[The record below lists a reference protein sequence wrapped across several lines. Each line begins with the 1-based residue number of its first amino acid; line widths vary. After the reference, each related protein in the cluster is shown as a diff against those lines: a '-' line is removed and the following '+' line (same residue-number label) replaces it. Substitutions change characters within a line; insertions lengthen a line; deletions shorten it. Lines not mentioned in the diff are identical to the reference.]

1 MTGLQCRHP
10 FGAFVTRVLGPLS
23 ALAVVGHALSHA
35 ATFTV
40 THTGDS
46 GTGSLRWAIDQANGR
61 PGIDRITFNIPGA
74 GPHFIEPIHQL
85 PDLTDTA
92 DVDGAT
98 QPGYAGT
105 PKIVVSGARVG
116 STIFYHPAG
125 IIVRANDCVIR
136 ALCIQNFIGA
146 GRVDHVNEGGIGL
159 RIHGNRNVVVGCFIG
174 TSPDGL
180 SRAGNGY
187 GVGLFGSD
195 NHVGSTTVPGGR
207 NVISGNY
214 LTQVHIIRD
223 TFNNKVRN
231 NLIGMNAAGTANI
244 TPQPH
249 WRNNSDSISPA
260 YYYPAVES
268 AGIWSWINTGTVIG
282 GREPGEANYIS
293 GVTTGIVL
301 GGGSQ
306 ATVWGNHIGLS
317 PDGNPL
323 PVVTGIV
330 VCNATIFTV
339 WDAWFGPFADR
350 YPAFNHTVGG
360 TIPAEGNQIGNCQEH
375 AIVVEGWELAANPA
389 RVLDVYV
396 AGNRIGLTAAGA
408 PAPVGGSAVF
418 IREARNVTV
427 ERNTFAHCTHAVTV
441 AGYDDRTEH
450 VANAEIIGNRTET
463 SAGSAIRLE
472 QWTIRRPSPG
482 SITANSHPE
491 RTLGFANPPADS
503 LDADVGPNHFQNAP
517 VVEFATGLPNGRV
530 RVEGFVRGEPGR
542 TYRAEIFA
550 SIAPSAGAARGEIP
564 AGTQSG
570 IVTDASGT
578 ARFSIESSVIPAR
591 SWITATATRLDGRG
605 PSPATSTM
613 SDAILAPGSGRFAF
627 AGGALV
633 TPEGTGITVTLRRT
647 GSSLGSASVRVIVDP
662 EASNARPLDYL
673 LNGLDSQGR
682 IEFGPGVSERTLVL
696 FPVRDGIDELATELV
711 ALRLTEPSP
720 GATADNSLR
729 LVGITDTDPN
739 PTITVP
745 SVSVFEGNTG
755 ITRMVFD
762 VELSHASERLTSML
776 PAFDPGTTDLAD
788 TSGWL
793 FSNVDDTH
801 YRFEVFVLGDSAFES
816 DEVFQFHCVGG
827 LIPNGVPG
835 EDRIVS
841 PTVTGT
847 IRNDDAPPK
856 QSVFFTVGS
865 IVVTEGDGEVWAS
878 IQRSDSAGRAQV
890 KILSESRTATRG
902 RDFEVPNEVITV
914 EFPEGHAGPIAFRVG
929 LVDDL
934 LDEDNESFVLRLES
948 PSWSEGEIGV
958 GEISSF
964 VVTMQDNDDEPVLS
978 LSGESWPEGQAG
990 STSKTITFQLSA
1002 PSEREVQVQYAS
1014 RHVSTDDTDVTPV
1027 TGTLTFPPGTVKA
1040 VLPVSIHGDTTW
1052 EPDESFALDVI
1063 SALHASVAPSAP
1075 VFVIRNDDA
1084 DSPVLA
1090 FTPDA
1095 IRVLES
1101 DGALRVTVTR
1111 TGRLDVAAPFK
1122 LSFGPGTSVEPGIEV
1137 TGVGSFEMPAG
1148 TTEMSVGLGL
1158 VDDLI
1163 DEEEEFVDVVLSAV
1177 APTTLA
1183 GATSAR
1189 VAVVDD
1195 DAPPIARLEDFVVVE
1210 SDSPAEFPVRA
1221 RVKLSQPSGRSIR
1234 LVGKLASG
1242 TALQDSDFVAEL
1254 IEVNIPPGESSADVP
1269 LRFLADTDAEGVEF
1283 ASFHWTEAT
1292 HALLPGSP
1300 TNIRI
1305 EPLSITS
1312 LEIVAGRVRLVFP
1325 TGTYQQ
1331 WRVQKATDLKPSAWT
1346 DATAL
1351 EPGAGAPLRW
1361 EDPEPVAEGVRFYR
1375 IRLD

>member
-1 MTGLQCRHP
+1 MP
-10 FGAFVTRVLGPLS
+10 PLS
-23 ALAVVGHALSHA
+23 RSRTPVIPAPAPSDG
-35 ATFTV
+35 
-40 THTGDS
+40 
-46 GTGSLRWAIDQANGR
+46 AIDQANGR

-85 PDLTDTA
+85 PDLTDTT

-159 RIHGNRNVVVGCFIG
+159 RIHGNRNVVVG
-174 TSPDGL
+174 
-180 SRAGNGY
+180 
-187 GVGLFGSD
+187 
-195 NHVGSTTVPGGR
+195 
-207 NVISGNY
+207 
-214 LTQVHIIRD
+214 
-223 TFNNKVRN
+223 
-231 NLIGMNAAGTANI
+231 
-244 TPQPH
+244 
-249 WRNNSDSISPA
+249 
-260 YYYPAVES
+260 
-268 AGIWSWINTGTVIG
+268 
-282 GREPGEANYIS
+282 
-293 GVTTGIVL
+293 
-301 GGGSQ
+301 
-306 ATVWGNHIGLS
+306 
-317 PDGNPL
+317 
-323 PVVTGIV
+323 
-330 VCNATIFTV
+330 
-339 WDAWFGPFADR
+339 
-350 YPAFNHTVGG
+350 
-360 TIPAEGNQIGNCQEH
+360 
-375 AIVVEGWELAANPA
+375 
-389 RVLDVYV
+389 
-396 AGNRIGLTAAGA
+396 
-408 PAPVGGSAVF
+408 
-418 IREARNVTV
+418 
-427 ERNTFAHCTHAVTV
+427 
-441 AGYDDRTEH
+441 
-450 VANAEIIGNRTET
+450 
-463 SAGSAIRLE
+463 
-472 QWTIRRPSPG
+472 
-482 SITANSHPE
+482 
-491 RTLGFANPPADS
+491 
-503 LDADVGPNHFQNAP
+503 PNHFQNAP

-564 AGTQSG
+564 AGTQAG

-578 ARFSIESSVIPAR
+578 ARFSIESSLIPAR

-662 EASNARPLDYL
+662 ETSNARPLDYL
-673 LNGLDSQGR
+673 LSGLDSQGR

-776 PAFDPGTTDLAD
+776 PVFDPGTTDLAD

-801 YRFEVFVLGDSAFES
+801 FRFEVFVLGDSAFEP

-856 QSVFFTVGS
+856 QSVFFTAGS

-890 KILSESRTATRG
+890 KILSESRTATRD

-934 LDEDNESFVLRLES
+934 LDEDNESFVLRLEN

-958 GEISSF
+958 GDIGSF
-964 VVTMQDNDDEPVLS
+964 VVNMQDND
-978 LSGESWPEGQAG
+978 
-990 STSKTITFQLSA
+990 
-1002 PSEREVQVQYAS
+1002 
-1014 RHVSTDDTDVTPV
+1014 
-1027 TGTLTFPPGTVKA
+1027 
-1040 VLPVSIHGDTTW
+1040 
-1052 EPDESFALDVI
+1052 
-1063 SALHASVAPSAP
+1063 
-1075 VFVIRNDDA
+1075 
-1084 DSPVLA
+1084 
-1090 FTPDA
+1090 
-1095 IRVLES
+1095 
-1101 DGALRVTVTR
+1101 
-1111 TGRLDVAAPFK
+1111 
-1122 LSFGPGTSVEPGIEV
+1122 VEPGIEV

-1148 TTEMSVGLGL
+1148 TTEMSIGLGL

-1163 DEEEEFVDVVLSAV
+1163 DEEEEFVDVVLSAI

-1234 LVGKLASG
+1234 LFGKLASG

-1283 ASFHWTEAT
+1283 ASFH
-1292 HALLPGSP
+1292 
-1300 TNIRI
+1300 
-1305 EPLSITS
+1305 
-1312 LEIVAGRVRLVFP
+1312 
-1325 TGTYQQ
+1325 
-1331 WRVQKATDLKPSAWT
+1331 
-1346 DATAL
+1346 
-1351 EPGAGAPLRW
+1351 
-1361 EDPEPVAEGVRFYR
+1361 
-1375 IRLD
+1375 

>member
-1 MTGLQCRHP
+1 MTGIPCRRP
-10 FGAFVTRVLGPLS
+10 IGAFVALLSRLS
-23 ALAVVGHALSHA
+23 ALPLLGHALAHA

-46 GTGSLRWAIDQANGR
+46 GDGSLRWAIDQSNGR
-61 PGIDRITFNIPGA
+61 PGTDRITFNIPGP
-74 GPHFIEPIHQL
+74 GPHFIEPLNQL
-85 PDLTDTA
+85 PDITDTA
-92 DVDGAT
+92 DIDGAT

-105 PKIVVSGARVG
+105 PRIVVSGARVG
-116 STIFYHPAG
+116 HTIFYHPAG

-136 ALCIQNFIGA
+136 ALCIQNFVGA

-159 RIHGNRNVVVGCFIG
+159 RIHGNRNVVIGCFIG

-207 NVISGNY
+207 NVISGND

-223 TFNNKVRN
+223 TFNNKIRN

-244 TPQPH
+244 TPPSR
-249 WRNNSDSISPA
+249 WRNNADDVGQP

-293 GVTTGIVL
+293 GVMTGIVL

-323 PVVTGIV
+323 PLVTGIV
-330 VCNATIFTV
+330 VCNATIFTA
-339 WDAWFGPFADR
+339 WDSWFGPFADR

-360 TIPAEGNQIGNCQEH
+360 TIPAEGNQIGNCQEN

-396 AGNRIGLTAAGA
+396 AGNRIGLTATGA

-427 ERNTFAHCTHAVTV
+427 ERNTFAHCTHGVTV

-450 VANAEIIGNRTET
+450 VANAEIVGNRTEA
-463 SAGSAIRLE
+463 SAGSAIRFE

-482 SITANSHPE
+482 SIVESYRPQ
-491 RTLGFANPPADS
+491 RTLRFANPPADF
-503 LDADVGPNHFQNAP
+503 LDADVGPNHFQNTP

-530 RVEGFVRGEPGR
+530 RVDGFVRGEPGR

-550 SIAPSAGAARGEIP
+550 SVAPSAGAARGEIP

-570 IVTDASGT
+570 ILTDATGI

-627 AGGALV
+627 AGGTLV
-633 TPEGTGITVTLRRT
+633 TPEGTGITVTIRRT
-647 GSSLGSASVRVIVDP
+647 GSSLGSASVRVVVDP
-662 EASNARPLDYL
+662 DASNAGPLDYL
-673 LNGLDSQGR
+673 LNGLDAQGR
-682 IEFGPGVSERTLVL
+682 IEFGSGVSERTLVL
-696 FPVRDGIDELATELV
+696 FPTRDGIDELTTELV
-711 ALRLTEPSP
+711 ALRLAEPSP
-720 GATADNSLR
+720 GSTADNSLR
-729 LVGITDTDPN
+729 LVGITDSDPN
-739 PTITVP
+739 PTISVP

-755 ITRMVFD
+755 ITQMVFD
-762 VELSHASERLTSML
+762 VQISHPSERLMWMIPS
-776 PAFDPGTTDLAD
+776 FDRGTTDLAD

-793 FSNVDDTH
+793 FTYVDDTH
-801 YRFEVFVLGDSAFES
+801 FRFEVFVLGDSAFEP
-816 DEVFQFHCVGG
+816 DESFQVHFMGG
-827 LIPNGVPG
+827 LTPNGVSG

-856 QSVFFTVGS
+856 QSVFFVAGS
-865 IVVTEGDGEVWAS
+865 IVVSEGDGEVWAS
-878 IQRSDSAGRAQV
+878 VQRSDSSGQARV
-890 KILSESRTATRG
+890 KVLTESRTATRG
-902 RDFEVPNEVITV
+902 RDFDAPNEAVTL
-914 EFPEGHAGPIAFRVG
+914 EFPEGHAGPIAFRIG
-929 LVDDL
+929 LIEDL
-934 LDEDNESFVLRLES
+934 LDEDDESFVLRLES
-948 PSWSEGEIGV
+948 PSWSDGEMGV
-958 GEISSF
+958 GEVGSF
-964 VVTMQDNDDEPVLS
+964 IVHVKDNDDEPVLS
-978 LSGESWPEGQAG
+978 LSGESWLEGHAG
-990 STSKTITFQLSA
+990 SASQTITFQLSA
-1002 PSEREVQVQYAS
+1002 PSDREVQLQYAS
-1014 RHVSTDDTDVTPV
+1014 RHVSTDDADITPI

-1040 VLPVSIHGDTTW
+1040 VIPVAIRGDITW
-1052 EPDESFALDVI
+1052 EPDETFVLDVI
-1063 SALHASVAPSAP
+1063 SALNASVVPSTP
-1075 VFVIRNDDA
+1075 IFVIRNDDS

-1090 FTPDA
+1090 FTPDSA
-1095 IRVLES
+1095 SVLES
-1101 DGALRVTVTR
+1101 DGVLRVTVTR

-1122 LSFGPGTSVEPGIEV
+1122 LSFGPGTTIDPGVEV
-1137 TGVGSFEMPAG
+1137 TGVGSFEMAAG
-1148 TTEMSVGLGL
+1148 TTEMNVGLGL
-1158 VDDLI
+1158 VDDLV
-1163 DEEEEFVDVVLSAV
+1163 DEEHEVVDLVLSAV
-1177 APTTLA
+1177 SPTTLT
-1183 GATSAR
+1183 GTTTAR

-1195 DAPPIARLEDFVVVE
+1195 DAPPIARLEDFVVIE
-1210 SDSPAEFPVRA
+1210 SDTPGEYPIRA
-1221 RVKLSQPSGRSIR
+1221 RVHLSQPSGRSIR
-1234 LVGKLASG
+1234 LVGKLANG
-1242 TALQDSDFVAEL
+1242 TAVQGADFFAEL
-1254 IEVNIPPGESSADVP
+1254 VEVSIPPGESSADVP
-1269 LRFLADTDAEGVEF
+1269 MRFLADADAEGVEF

-1292 HALLPGSP
+1292 HATLPGAAA
-1300 TNIRI
+1300 NIRI
-1305 EPLSITS
+1305 APLSITS
-1312 LEIVAGRVRLVFP
+1312 LEIVDGHVRLVFP
-1325 TGTYQQ
+1325 TGTYQN

-1346 DATAL
+1346 NASGL
-1351 EPGAGAPLRW
+1351 QPGAGAPLRW
-1361 EDPEPVAEGVRFYR
+1361 EDPEPVGEGVRFYR
-1375 IRLD
+1375 IQLH